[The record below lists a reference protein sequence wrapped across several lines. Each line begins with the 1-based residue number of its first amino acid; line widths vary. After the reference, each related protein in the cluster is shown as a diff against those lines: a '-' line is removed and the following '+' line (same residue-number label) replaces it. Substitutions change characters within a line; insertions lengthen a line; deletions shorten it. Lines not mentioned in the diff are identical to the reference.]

1 MDLLPKV
8 ERYYKFGKVKFA
20 KDYYIKFYLF
30 FFSKVT
36 DMLHECVSDFIG
48 ELSIEQ
54 AEDIKHE
61 TCQFHDGKTFAANC
75 TTCDQLVC
83 LKCIVSTHKGHT
95 FQDLSELLEANV
107 DIINQI
113 KKETLEKQW
122 LVYLQK
128 ERENAQTGVD
138 KIREHN
144 EQTKTKI
151 QNTYLA
157 CMEKI
162 KRLKDM
168 LLAALELD
176 VSKAEERLALVQGKN
191 NAVLT
196 DLETIK
202 NVLSMGSACEVIQLS
217 LRLQSKYLQNSPTCL
232 NENIISARKSKF
244 LHRLKDFNV
253 LGDNLVVPQL
263 DVYGVYQ
270 TNLGLLSTIKNLFE
284 DETWVA
290 GIQSPVTYRF
300 HVPTRKH
307 SRAIKYKVK
316 KAFVYSVAFTSGNT
330 SVLMTFV
337 NVHEIRAFNIQ
348 RMDEEGVLFTDTR
361 RLFPLGIDVSLNGD
375 VFACASAQYSNKMT
389 QDTERGVLRISKT
402 GKVLNFFVSDSE
414 SFLFSYPSCLT
425 ENVDGTVCV
434 IDRKSNFSG
443 RMVAINNLGKKLFTY
458 ERPSYL
464 SPRDEMDLKYIT
476 HDSVGNIF
484 MSDSC
489 NNRVHMIS
497 KSGEFLVFVI
507 GPDEIISINLP
518 LALHADLYGNL
529 WIGCLSES
537 SDKTCQVMKVRMTYK

>member
-1 MDLLPKV
+1 
-8 ERYYKFGKVKFA
+8 
-20 KDYYIKFYLF
+20 
-30 FFSKVT
+30 
-36 DMLHECVSDFIG
+36 MLHECVSDFIG

-54 AEDIKHE
+54 VEDIKQE
-61 TCQFHDGKTFAANC
+61 TCQFHEGKTFTANC

-113 KKETLEKQW
+113 RKETLEKQW

-144 EQTKTKI
+144 EQTKSKI
-151 QNTYLA
+151 QNKHLA

-162 KRLKDM
+162 KRDKDM
-168 LLAALELD
+168 LLAALDLD
-176 VSKAEERLALVQGKN
+176 VSRAVERLTLVQGKN
-191 NAVLT
+191 NAVNK
-196 DLETIK
+196 DLKMIENIL
-202 NVLSMGSACEVIQLS
+202 NMGSAVEVIQLS

-244 LHRLKDFNV
+244 LPRLEDFNV
-253 LGDNLVVPQL
+253 LGDNLVVPEL

-270 TNLGLLSTIKNLFE
+270 TNLGLLSTIKNLLE

-290 GIQSPVTYRF
+290 GVQSPVTYRF

-307 SRAIKYKVK
+307 SRAIKYKMK
-316 KAFVYSVAFTSGNT
+316 KAFVYSVAFTSGQPIA
-330 SVLMTFV
+330 LMTFV
-337 NVHEIRAFNIQ
+337 NVHEIRAFDLQ
-348 RMDEEGVLFTDTR
+348 HMDEEGVLFTDTR

-389 QDTERGVLRISKT
+389 VDTERGVLRISNT
-402 GKVLNFFVSDSE
+402 GKVLNFFVLDSE

-425 ENVDGTVCV
+425 MNVDGTVCV
-434 IDRKSNFSG
+434 IDRKSNLSG

-458 ERPSYL
+458 ERPSFS
-464 SPRDEMDLKYIT
+464 SPHDEMDLKYIT
-476 HDSVGNIF
+476 HDSVGYIF
-484 MSDSC
+484 ISDSC
-489 NNRVHMIS
+489 GNRVHMIS
-497 KSGEFLVFVI
+497 KSGEFIAFVI
-507 GPDEIISINLP
+507 GPDEIITINYP

-537 SDKTCQVMKVRMTYK
+537 PDKTCQVMKVRMTYK